1 MAVVRRNTP
10 AFSKVLYC
18 VPLETLAS
26 DGTVLTEAGAAVVP
40 GVLDGTVTPVPPS
53 TPAAG
58 TSANSRYFIP
68 VNGPDEQ
75 DAGAIDYGTS
85 LQNQQAQRAECD
97 ELLGERPA
105 ADPGPDGTI
114 IIAEAVYANP

>member
-1 MAVVRRNTP
+1 MAVVRRDAP

-18 VPLETLAS
+18 VPVATQAS
-26 DGTVLTEAGAAVVP
+26 DGTVLTEAGAAVVD
-40 GVLDGTVTPVPPS
+40 GILNGTVTPVPPS

-58 TSANSRYFIP
+58 TSANSRFFVP

-75 DAGAIDYGTS
+75 DAGAIDYGTA
-85 LQNQQAQRAECD
+85 LQNQQAQRAECN

-105 ADPGPDGTI
+105 ANPGPDGTI
-114 IIAEAVYANP
+114 IIAEAVYANF